1 MISNTIWALNHW
13 NRQTMQNILY
23 VDDAHSLRQLVE
35 MVLSKNYMVTCAEDG
50 QQGLELANSNHY
62 DLIISDIN
70 MPKMNGFELLE
81 ALRSSER
88 YKFTPILMMTTEAS
102 QEMKDKGKA
111 LGATGWIIKPFDP
124 DKLLKVIERVL
135 M

>member
-1 MISNTIWALNHW
+1 
-13 NRQTMQNILY
+13 MQNILY

-88 YKFTPILMMTTEAS
+88 YKFTSILM
-102 QEMKDKGKA
+102 MKDKGKA

>member
-1 MISNTIWALNHW
+1 MISNTIWTLNHR
-13 NRQTMQNILY
+13 NRQTMHNILY